1 MDRRRRRPRKEA
13 SGPPGGVCVVMGA
26 WYFPGQRA
34 PNGRVPRCHRDWHS
48 GGVAFGHARMLP
60 LPRPAA
66 PGAACQGSCGEYPP
80 PGPPGGRPLWSRRL
94 GPSHGSGR
102 IWALQ
107 GWSLCAKIQAVFRQ
121 ESGSPAGILL
131 RNGPCQVRFRNSRF
145 QELPR
150 GYPGSGTAQYT
161 LRGAVVTVVY
171 KIVAR
176 TGMGPRND
184 PFLAPT
190 THATCGKSSTGSSR
204 MRR

>member
-121 ESGSPAGILL
+121 EPGIRKSRRDPTEEWAMSG
-131 RNGPCQVRFRNSRF
+131 QV
-145 QELPR
+145 QELQV
-150 GYPGSGTAQYT
+150 PGAPEGVT
-161 LRGAVVTVVY
+161 LARVLPSTQGAVKY
-171 KIVAR
+171 
-176 TGMGPRND
+176 
-184 PFLAPT
+184 
-190 THATCGKSSTGSSR
+190 SR
-204 MRR
+204 Y